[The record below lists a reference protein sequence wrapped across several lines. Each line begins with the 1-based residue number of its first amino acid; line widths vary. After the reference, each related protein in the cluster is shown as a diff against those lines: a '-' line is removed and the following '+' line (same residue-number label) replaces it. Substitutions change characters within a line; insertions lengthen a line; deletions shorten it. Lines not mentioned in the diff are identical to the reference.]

1 MPHESER
8 FKEIKVLGQGQF
20 GQTLLVEDRAD
31 GNRLVAIKVPIDKST
46 ELTLINE
53 VINNAILYNSMK
65 EIDHPNLVKY
75 LGIDKY
81 KDLYVMIMEYV
92 DGKDL
97 SSVMGHFRNRLPL
110 EVDLA
115 LRIAVNVCSG
125 LALPTTPVCSIATL
139 NRPLSSFGIKMASPS
154 YVISASRASCGLLP
168 RRSLLEPGSI
178 RRRSCWT
185 EKLRFRRISGLSPLS
200 CMRWLPV
207 SFRLRGPAIS
217 IHSKPR

>member
-31 GNRLVAIKVPIDKST
+31 GNRLVAIKVAIDKST

-53 VINNAILYNSMK
+53 VINNAILYNSLK

-92 DGKDL
+92 DGYSGKSEDP
-97 SSVMGHFRNRLPL
+97 GGGRL
-110 EVDLA
+110 V
-115 LRIAVNVCSG
+115 
-125 LALPTTPVCSIATL
+125 
-139 NRPLSSFGIKMASPS
+139 
-154 YVISASRASCGLLP
+154 
-168 RRSLLEPGSI
+168 
-178 RRRSCWT
+178 
-185 EKLRFRRISGLSPLS
+185 
-200 CMRWLPV
+200 
-207 SFRLRGPAIS
+207 
-217 IHSKPR
+217 